1 MCIDFLVVSCIVDL
15 PLLKET
21 LKWSSILFHTAPG
34 TSKDVTNSIVD
45 LLEMLNC
52 GLAQNQIPGKLQ
64 EPLLPTGWCSPPH
77 CKTEVL
83 EWLTSKFGDRLI
95 SFKTPRPWPA
105 KSPDLSLLDYWFWSV
120 AMVEVRR
127 VQPNTLEELTSCV
140 KA

>member
-21 LKWSSILFHTAPG
+21 LKWSSILFHTASG

-64 EPLLPTGWCSPPH
+64 EPLLPTGWCSPPTVRLRYWSGSPPSLGTDSSPSRLPGH
-77 CKTEVL
+77 GLPRV
-83 EWLTSKFGDRLI
+83 LTSLYLITGFG
-95 SFKTPRPWPA
+95 P
-105 KSPDLSLLDYWFWSV
+105 
-120 AMVEVRR
+120 
-127 VQPNTLEELTSCV
+127 
-140 KA
+140 

>member
-1 MCIDFLVVSCIVDL
+1 MVWPKIRSRVN
-15 PLLKET
+15 
-21 LKWSSILFHTAPG
+21 
-34 TSKDVTNSIVD
+34 SKNLYFQQD
-45 LLEMLNC
+45 
-52 GLAQNQIPGKLQ
+52 GA
-64 EPLLPTGWCSPPH
+64 PPH

-105 KSPDLSLLDYWFWSV
+105 KSPDISLLDYWFWSV